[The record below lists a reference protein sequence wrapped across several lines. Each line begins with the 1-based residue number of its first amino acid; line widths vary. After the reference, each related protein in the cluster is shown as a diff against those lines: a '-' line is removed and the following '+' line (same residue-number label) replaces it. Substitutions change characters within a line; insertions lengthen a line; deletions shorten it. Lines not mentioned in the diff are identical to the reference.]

1 MIIIGKI
8 WFYMVSIGIIG
19 SLISKNMGELNK
31 VILSETSKGIEFAI
45 SLAGIMALWMGIMN
59 IAKESGLIEKIGQKL
74 NPIMRRLFPS
84 IPKGHKA
91 MSYIVMNIALNML
104 GAGNGATA
112 FGLKA
117 MSELQTLNNKKD
129 TATNDMIM
137 FMVINISSIQ
147 IIPFTI
153 IKLRMDMGAQNP
165 SEIIFTTLF
174 ATIIS
179 TAVAIITCKFFKED
193 IDKGDVDTWRYFQT
207 YLYQ

>member
-129 TATNDMIM
+129 TATNYMIM

-179 TAVAIITCKFFKED
+179 TAVAIITCKFFQR
-193 IDKGDVDTWRYFQT
+193 RYR
-207 YLYQ
+207 

>member
-153 IKLRMDMGAQNP
+153 IKLRMDMGDQNP

-179 TAVAIITCKFFKED
+179 TAVAIITCKFFQR
-193 IDKGDVDTWRYFQT
+193 RYR
-207 YLYQ
+207 

>member
-1 MIIIGKI
+1 MIRIGKI

-45 SLAGIMALWMGIMN
+45 SLAGIMALWMGVMN

-179 TAVAIITCKFFKED
+179 TVIAIITCKFFQR
-193 IDKGDVDTWRYFQT
+193 RYR
-207 YLYQ
+207 

>member
-179 TAVAIITCKFFKED
+179 TVIAIITCKFFQR
-193 IDKGDVDTWRYFQT
+193 IYR
-207 YLYQ
+207 